1 MGVSVGESADL
12 PESVV
17 IELRRTAAEL
27 LGNVSSYADDM
38 LAYIVERIPEAD
50 ADDELRGLTLGSCS
64 SNLEAALSMVRHGID
79 VSAATA
85 PVTALEHARAMAA
98 RGYSVDVM
106 LRFYRIGHA
115 YFSERIL
122 TGIADVVTDPA
133 LALAV
138 VADLQRYAFAYVDRI
153 SSEVAAEYVAELDR
167 MQTRVRAARTD
178 AVRGLIAGDQIDLGR
193 AERAL
198 SHRLTGWQTAFV
210 CWTDRDDADLARV
223 GAAVGAHLGSPHPL
237 LVPDGAQALWGWVS
251 TSRAPGVAPADLAPL
266 ADQIPTMVRISIGT
280 PAQGAAGFRDSH
292 AQAQR
297 GRRIVELS
305 GRGAPVTS
313 YTELALV
320 DTMSGDLDL
329 ARAFVATELGGLAV
343 DGAPRGG
350 GTTDAAGSAR
360 RTGRAGRRSRGAGG
374 APQHRAAAPAPG
386 GGASRATRPRTGS
399 PSCMPRCGWSRCSA
413 RWCSPEADPDGCAAR
428 TSAWARHPW

>member
-1 MGVSVGESADL
+1 MGGSTGESADL
-12 PESVV
+12 PEPVV

-27 LGNVSSYADDM
+27 LGSVSSYADDM
-38 LAYIVERIPEAD
+38 LDYILERIPEVR
-50 ADDELRGLTLGSCS
+50 ADDDLRGLTLGSCS

-79 VSAATA
+79 ASAATA

-115 YFSERIL
+115 YFSARIL
-122 TGIADVVTDPA
+122 TGITDVVPDPA

-138 VADLQRYAFAYVDRI
+138 VADLQRFAFAYADRI

-167 MQTRVRAARTD
+167 MQTRARAARTD
-178 AVRGLIAGDQIDLGR
+178 AVRGLIAGDHIDLER
-193 AERAL
+193 AERTL

-223 GAAVGAHLGSPHPL
+223 GGAVGAHLGSAHPL

-251 TSRAPGVAPADLAPL
+251 TVRAPDVAPEDLAPL

-280 PAQGAAGFRDSH
+280 PAQGADGFRDSH

-297 GRRIVELS
+297 GRRIIELS

-313 YTELALV
+313 YAELALV
-320 DTMSGDLDL
+320 DVMSGDLDL
-329 ARAFVATELGGLAV
+329 ARAFVAAELGALAVEGRREEEERQALLAVLDVQRGLAAAAEELGV
-343 DGAPRGG
+343 HRNTVLQRMRRAEERRGRPA
-350 GTTDAAGSAR
+350 TDRVAELHAALRLVQVLGPVVLTSE
-360 RTGRAGRRSRGAGG
+360 TGR
-374 APQHRAAAPAPG
+374 
-386 GGASRATRPRTGS
+386 T
-399 PSCMPRCGWSRCSA
+399 
-413 RWCSPEADPDGCAAR
+413 
-428 TSAWARHPW
+428 

>member
-1 MGVSVGESADL
+1 MEVSAGRSADL

-17 IELRRTAAEL
+17 IVLRRTAAEL
-27 LGNVSSYADDM
+27 LGDVSSYADDM
-38 LAYIVERIPEAD
+38 FDYILERIPEAGV
-50 ADDELRGLTLGSCS
+50 DDDLRGLTLGSCS

-122 TGIADVVTDPA
+122 AGITASMPDPD
-133 LALAV
+133 LALAAL
-138 VADLQRYAFAYVDRI
+138 ADLQRYAFAYVDRI

-167 MQTRVRAARTD
+167 MQNRVRAARTD
-178 AVRGLIAGDQIDLGR
+178 AVRALIAGDQIDVER
-193 AERAL
+193 AERTL

-223 GAAVGAHLGSPHPL
+223 GAAIGAHFGAPRPL

-251 TSRAPGVAPADLAPL
+251 TMRAPDVAQEDLAPL
-266 ADQIPTMVRISIGT
+266 ADQVPATVRISIGT
-280 PAQGAAGFRDSH
+280 PALGSGGFRDSH
-292 AQAQR
+292 TQAQR
-297 GRRIVELS
+297 GRRIIELS
-305 GRGAPVTS
+305 DRGAPVTS
-313 YTELALV
+313 YAEVALV

-329 ARAFVATELGGLAV
+329 ARAFVATELGALAVEGRREDEERRALLAVLDTQRGLA
-343 DGAPRGG
+343 
-350 GTTDAAGSAR
+350 
-360 RTGRAGRRSRGAGG
+360 
-374 APQHRAAAPAPG
+374 AAAEELGVHRNTVLQRVRRAEERRGRPATERVAELHAALRLVDVLGP
-386 GGASRATRPRTGS
+386 AVLTTKSSRT
-399 PSCMPRCGWSRCSA
+399 
-413 RWCSPEADPDGCAAR
+413 
-428 TSAWARHPW
+428 

>member
-1 MGVSVGESADL
+1 MGVSGGESPDL

-17 IELRRTAAEL
+17 AELRRTAAEL

-38 LAYIVERIPEAD
+38 LAYIVERIPEAA
-50 ADDELRGLTLGSCS
+50 ADEELRGLTLGSCS

-79 VSAATA
+79 VGAATA

-98 RGYSVDVM
+98 RGFSVDVM
-106 LRFYRIGHA
+106 LRFYRVGHA

-122 TGIADVVTDPA
+122 SGVAEVVSDPA
-133 LALAV
+133 VALPV
-138 VADLQRYAFAYVDRI
+138 VASMQRYAFAYVDRI

-167 MQTRVRAARTD
+167 IQNRVRAARTD
-178 AVRGLIAGDQIDLGR
+178 AVRGLIAGDHLDLGR
-193 AERAL
+193 AERTL

-210 CWTDRDDADLARV
+210 CWTEREDADLARV
-223 GAAVGAHLGSPHPL
+223 GAAVGAHFGSPHPL

-251 TSRAPGVAPADLAPL
+251 TTRAPGVELEDLAPV
-266 ADQIPTMVRISIGT
+266 ADQVPPMVRISIGT

-297 GRRIVELS
+297 GRRIIELS

-313 YTELALV
+313 YAELALV

-329 ARAFVATELGGLAV
+329 ARAFVAAELGALAVEGLREDEERRTLLAVLDAQGGLA
-343 DGAPRGG
+343 
-350 GTTDAAGSAR
+350 
-360 RTGRAGRRSRGAGG
+360 
-374 APQHRAAAPAPG
+374 AAAEELGVHRNTVLQRLRRAEERRGRPASERVAELHAALRLVQVLGPVVH
-386 GGASRATRPRTGS
+386 
-399 PSCMPRCGWSRCSA
+399 
-413 RWCSPEADPDGCAAR
+413 SPEDGR
-428 TSAWARHPW
+428 T